1 MAKNELKV
9 FYKRGKKVNIELDNK
24 IITFFVKLGYR
35 RWASGYNLIDNV
47 RDLAFDKEVIMP
59 LKRGSSKKVISEN
72 IRELKHHGHS
82 TKQSVAIAMS
92 KAGKSRKKKK

>member
-24 IITFFVKLGYR
+24 MTTFFEELGYR

-47 RDLAFDKEVIMP
+47 RDLAFDKEVMC
-59 LKRGSSKKVISEN
+59 R
-72 IRELKHHGHS
+72 
-82 TKQSVAIAMS
+82 
-92 KAGKSRKKKK
+92 